1 MNILLKELL
10 YEVKT
15 KKKVDYGA
23 SSSVIGRRRS
33 VLLPAAAPSV
43 EQNNTELPDKTRNLQ
58 PPQKMKMRLLYRLHK
73 NSFLDSV
80 NISLFEEL
88 GKKGPQFVGQF
99 VSKTSTEMHLDS
111 F

>member
-1 MNILLKELL
+1 
-10 YEVKT
+10 
-15 KKKVDYGA
+15 
-23 SSSVIGRRRS
+23 
-33 VLLPAAAPSV
+33 
-43 EQNNTELPDKTRNLQ
+43 
-58 PPQKMKMRLLYRLHK
+58 MRLLYRLHK

-80 NISLFEEL
+80 NISLLEEL

>member
-33 VLLPAAAPSV
+33 VLLPAA
-43 EQNNTELPDKTRNLQ
+43 EQNNAELPDKTRNVTSSKKNEDEITLQ
-58 PPQKMKMRLLYRLHK
+58 Y
-73 NSFLDSV
+73 
-80 NISLFEEL
+80 
-88 GKKGPQFVGQF
+88 
-99 VSKTSTEMHLDS
+99 
-111 F
+111 